1 MIDVVLTI
9 YETHLFDV
17 SRIEGLSGFVLS
29 DHEQVLPDPKK
40 WFRLLNRFVSNL
52 ENLEKCRNSYFA
64 SFSKVREGLGRFI
77 VSQVGDKHPEQIF
90 NRTFCF
96 MSR

>member
-17 SRIEGLSGFVLS
+17 SRIEGLSGFVSS

-52 ENLEKCRNSYFA
+52 ENLEKCRNSYFGA
-64 SFSKVREGLGRFI
+64 KGKNVRKFS
-77 VSQVGDKHPEQIF
+77 
-90 NRTFCF
+90 
-96 MSR
+96 